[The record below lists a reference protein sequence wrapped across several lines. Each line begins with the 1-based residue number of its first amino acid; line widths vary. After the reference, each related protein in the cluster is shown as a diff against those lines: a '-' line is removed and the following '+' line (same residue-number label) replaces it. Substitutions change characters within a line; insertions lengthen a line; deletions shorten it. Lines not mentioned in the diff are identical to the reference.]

1 MATTELFTIRLHYKV
16 GDIEGLARYIDYCCA
31 DQVSQLELISMAKEF
46 KLNVEGSSIWW
57 LDVTSG
63 EKGYKEVKTDIDAL
77 SMALSVRSNKEICVC
92 VNLPSDASALDH
104 EDRVRDCNDE
114 AVGVDQF
121 SRVELLKYVKE

>member
-1 MATTELFTIRLHYKV
+1 MT
-16 GDIEGLARYIDYCCA
+16 
-31 DQVSQLELISMAKEF
+31 KEF

-63 EKGYKEVKTDIDAL
+63 EKGYKELKIGVDGL
-77 SMALSVRSNKEICVC
+77 SMALSIGSSKEICVC
-92 VNLPSDASALDH
+92 VNIPSDASALDH